1 MESSRLNGEILSG
14 KIQDHPLSELLQKF
28 QASKATGTL
37 TLRHNGREKSIYI
50 KNGDIVFAA
59 SNVEEDRL
67 GATLVKAG
75 KLTPQQVQ
83 DVLRLQGA
91 SNKKFGAVIV
101 EFGYV
106 KPRELFE
113 GLKFQVKE
121 IIFSLFRWDEGL
133 YRFTPGALPDD
144 AIVLV
149 LDPIQLISEIITRL
163 KEDSSPG

>member
-1 MESSRLNGEILSG
+1 MGSLEANGEALSG
-14 KIQDHPLSELLQKF
+14 KIQDRPLSELLQEL

-37 TLRHNGREKSIYI
+37 TLQHDGMEKSIYI
-50 KNGDIVFAA
+50 KGGNIVFAA

-83 DVLRLQGA
+83 DALRLQGA
-91 SNKKFGAVIV
+91 SKKAFGAVIV

-106 KPRELFE
+106 KPKELFE
-113 GLKFQVKE
+113 GLKLQIKE
-121 IIFSLFRWDEGL
+121 IIFSLFRWDEGVF
-133 YRFTPGALPDD
+133 RFTPGPLPDE
-144 AIVLV
+144 AIALV

-163 KEDSSPG
+163 QEDSPPG